1 MRRVG
6 ILATSPRTDTG
17 SPVHAWVDAFKEGLA
32 GLGWGEE
39 RNLRFEERWTDN
51 AADLDLNAM
60 ELARLAPDAI
70 FVTGS
75 PSLRAMRRTS
85 VNIPIVFGTVADPVE
100 QGFVSS
106 LAHPGANITGFAV
119 VEFGFAP
126 KQLDLLKKL
135 APNLERITDLYDP
148 ANPAWAGDWV
158 EVEAAAPLLA
168 LGALKAPVRDA
179 EDIERA
185 IEALAREPN
194 SGLYVTAT
202 PATIRYR
209 ELIAALAL
217 RHRLPAVYR
226 FRFQVESGG
235 LVSYGPDLIDQ
246 CRRAAS
252 YVDRILRGEKAR
264 DLPVQL
270 PTRFELVLNLKTA
283 NALGLT
289 IPETLL
295 ATADEVIQ

>member
-1 MRRVG
+1 
-6 ILATSPRTDTG
+6 
-17 SPVHAWVDAFKEGLA
+17 VHAWVDAFKEGLA
-32 GLGWGEE
+32 GLGWSED

-51 AADLDLNAM
+51 AAGLDLNAM

-75 PSLRAMRRTS
+75 PSLRAMRRAS
-85 VNIPIVFGTVADPVE
+85 VNIPIVFGSVADPVE

-135 APNLERITDLYDP
+135 APKLERITDLYDP
-148 ANPAWAGDWV
+148 ANPAWAGDWG

-168 LGALKAPVRDA
+168 LGALKVPVRDA

-194 SGLYVTAT
+194 SGLYVTTT

-226 FRFQVESGG
+226 FRFHVESGG

-252 YVDRILRGEKAR
+252 YVDRILRGEKAS

-283 NALGLT
+283 KALGLT